1 MPVNISEQ
9 RAKMALADAFQPP
22 SSHINQAVPWL
33 FILGSRTLPAGKM
46 REQDIELATLEV
58 DLRLPSAWK
67 GMEPTEPGYDGVIEG
82 CLAGNRRSQQRVY
95 ELFYG
100 KMMAVCLRY
109 TKNHDQA
116 KDILQD
122 GFIKVFRNLAH
133 FNRAGSFEGWVRKIM
148 VNTAIDHFRRARHSY
163 LLLGEDRSMEEFEDI
178 AESEEVE
185 DDAAFELKPA
195 DVINAMQ
202 KLTPAY
208 RTVFNLY
215 VFEEMTHKEIAAT
228 LGINIGTSKSNLAKA
243 KINLKRLLVKEHK
256 LH

>member
-1 MPVNISEQ
+1 M
-9 RAKMALADAFQPP
+9 
-22 SSHINQAVPWL
+22 
-33 FILGSRTLPAGKM
+33 
-46 REQDIELATLEV
+46 ELATLAEN
-58 DLRLPSAWK
+58 LRLDPTWQ
-67 GMEPTEPGYDGVIEG
+67 GMEAVEQAFMQLVDGCI
-82 CLAGNRRSQQRVY
+82 AGERRSQQRVY

-122 GFIKVFRNLAH
+122 GFIKVFRNMDR
-133 FNRAGSFEGWVRKIM
+133 FNRAGSFEGWIRRIM
-148 VNTAIDHFRRARHSY
+148 VNTAIDHFRRAKNAY
-163 LLLGEDRSMEEFEDI
+163 LLLGEERSIEDFGDQDEEDTLQD
-178 AESEEVE
+178 EEGTE
-185 DDAAFELKPA
+185 ELDLKPA

-215 VFEEMTHKEIAAT
+215 VFEEMTHKEIADA

-243 KINLKRLLVKEHK
+243 KHNLRKLLKKEHK
-256 LH
+256 LP

>member
-1 MPVNISEQ
+1 MIVN
-9 RAKMALADAFQPP
+9 FPP
-22 SSHINQAVPWL
+22 LLHMSTA
-33 FILGSRTLPAGKM
+33 
-46 REQDIELATLEV
+46 ELATLKEQ
-58 DLRLPSAWK
+58 LRLGATWK
-67 GMEPTEPGYDGVIEG
+67 GMEAAEQVFSGIIDGCI
-82 CLAGNRRSQQRVY
+82 AGERRSQQRVY

-122 GFIKVFRNLAH
+122 GFIKVFRSMEK
-133 FNRAGSFEGWVRKIM
+133 FNREGSFEGWIRRIM
-148 VNTAIDHFRRARHSY
+148 VNTAIDYFRRAKNAY
-163 LLLGEDRSMEEFEDI
+163 LLLGEERSIEDFGDQDEEDTIEDE
-178 AESEEVE
+178 APEEVL
-185 DDAAFELKPA
+185 DLKPA

-215 VFEEMTHKEIAAT
+215 VFEEMTHKEIAEL

-243 KINLKRLLVKEHK
+243 KHNLKKLLKKEHK
-256 LH
+256 LP

>member
-1 MPVNISEQ
+1 MST
-9 RAKMALADAFQPP
+9 A
-22 SSHINQAVPWL
+22 
-33 FILGSRTLPAGKM
+33 
-46 REQDIELATLEV
+46 ELATLKEQ
-58 DLRLPSAWK
+58 LRLGATWQ
-67 GMEPTEPGYDGVIEG
+67 GMEAAEQVFSGIIDGGI
-82 CLAGNRRSQQRVY
+82 AGERRSQQRVY

-122 GFIKVFRNLAH
+122 GFIKVFRSMEK
-133 FNRAGSFEGWVRKIM
+133 FNREGSFEGWIRRIM
-148 VNTAIDHFRRARHSY
+148 VNTAIDYFRRAKNAY
-163 LLLGEDRSMEEFEDI
+163 LLLGEERSIEDFGDQDEEDTLED
-178 AESEEVE
+178 ESAEEVV
-185 DDAAFELKPA
+185 DLKPA

-215 VFEEMTHKEIAAT
+215 VFEEMTHKEIAEM

-243 KINLKRLLVKEHK
+243 KHNLKKLLKKEHK
-256 LH
+256 LP

>member
-1 MPVNISEQ
+1 
-9 RAKMALADAFQPP
+9 MAQIIRLQPTWQDMEGAERVLAG
-22 SSHINQAVPWL
+22 L
-33 FILGSRTLPAGKM
+33 
-46 REQDIELATLEV
+46 V
-58 DLRLPSAWK
+58 D
-67 GMEPTEPGYDGVIEG
+67 G
-82 CLAGNRRSQQRVY
+82 CLAGDRRSQQRVY

-122 GFIKVFRNLAH
+122 GFIKVFRSMEK
-133 FNRAGSFEGWVRKIM
+133 FNREGSFEGWIRRIM
-148 VNTAIDHFRRARHSY
+148 VNTAIDHFRRTKNSY
-163 LLLGEDRSMEEFEDI
+163 LLLGEERSIEDFGDQDEEDVLQDDGH
-178 AESEEVE
+178 EEE
-185 DDAAFELKPA
+185 MDLKPA

-215 VFEEMTHKEIAAT
+215 VFEEMTHKEIADA

-243 KINLKRLLVKEHK
+243 KQNLKKLLKKEHK
-256 LH
+256 LP

>member
-1 MPVNISEQ
+1 MST
-9 RAKMALADAFQPP
+9 A
-22 SSHINQAVPWL
+22 
-33 FILGSRTLPAGKM
+33 
-46 REQDIELATLEV
+46 ELATLKEQ
-58 DLRLPSAWK
+58 LRLGATWQ
-67 GMEPTEPGYDGVIEG
+67 GMEAAEQVFSGIIDGCI
-82 CLAGNRRSQQRVY
+82 AGERRSQQRVY

-122 GFIKVFRNLAH
+122 GFIKVFRSMDK
-133 FNRAGSFEGWVRKIM
+133 FNREGSFEGWIRRIM
-148 VNTAIDHFRRARHSY
+148 VNTAIDYFRRAKNAY
-163 LLLGEDRSMEEFEDI
+163 LLLGEERSIEDFGDQDEEDTLQDT
-178 AESEEVE
+178 EEE
-185 DDAAFELKPA
+185 ELPDLKPA

-215 VFEEMTHKEIAAT
+215 VFEEMTHKEIAEM

-243 KINLKRLLVKEHK
+243 KHNLKKLLKKDHK
-256 LH
+256 IP

>member
-1 MPVNISEQ
+1 MP
-9 RAKMALADAFQPP
+9 
-22 SSHINQAVPWL
+22 
-33 FILGSRTLPAGKM
+33 
-46 REQDIELATLEV
+46 LATLEENM
-58 DLRLPSAWK
+58 RLDPAW
-67 GMEPTEPGYDGVIEG
+67 GETEAAKKTFGAIIEG
-82 CLAGNRRSQQRVY
+82 CLAGERRSQERAY

-122 GFIKVFRNLAH
+122 GFIKVFRSMAN
-133 FNRAGSFEGWVRKIM
+133 FNQEGSFEGWVRRIM
-148 VNTAIDHFRRARHSY
+148 VNTAIDHFRRAKHSY

-178 AESEEVE
+178 PEEEPLE
-185 DDAAFELKPA
+185 DDPGMEELKPA

-215 VFEEMTHKEIAAT
+215 VFEEMTHKEIAET

-243 KINLKRLLVKEHK
+243 KHNLKRLLRKGHDLRK
-256 LH
+256 

>member
-1 MPVNISEQ
+1 MST
-9 RAKMALADAFQPP
+9 A
-22 SSHINQAVPWL
+22 
-33 FILGSRTLPAGKM
+33 
-46 REQDIELATLEV
+46 ELATLKEQ
-58 DLRLPSAWK
+58 LRLGATWQ
-67 GMEPTEPGYDGVIEG
+67 GMEAAEQVFSGIIDGCI
-82 CLAGNRRSQQRVY
+82 AGERRSQQRVY

-122 GFIKVFRNLAH
+122 GFIKVFRSMEK
-133 FNRAGSFEGWVRKIM
+133 FNREGSFEGWIRRIM
-148 VNTAIDHFRRARHSY
+148 VNTAIDYFRRAKNAY
-163 LLLGEDRSMEEFEDI
+163 LLLGEERSIEDFGDQDEEDTLED
-178 AESEEVE
+178 ESAEEVL
-185 DDAAFELKPA
+185 DLKPA

-215 VFEEMTHKEIAAT
+215 VFEEMTHKEIAEM

-243 KINLKRLLVKEHK
+243 KHNLKKLLKKEHK
-256 LH
+256 LP

>member
-1 MPVNISEQ
+1 M
-9 RAKMALADAFQPP
+9 
-22 SSHINQAVPWL
+22 
-33 FILGSRTLPAGKM
+33 
-46 REQDIELATLEV
+46 ELATLAEN
-58 DLRLPSAWK
+58 LRLDPTWQ
-67 GMEPTEPGYDGVIEG
+67 GMEAVEQAFTRLIDGCI
-82 CLAGNRRSQQRVY
+82 AGERRSQQRVY

-122 GFIKVFRNLAH
+122 GFIKVFRSMDK
-133 FNRAGSFEGWVRKIM
+133 FNRAGSFEGWIRRIM
-148 VNTAIDHFRRARHSY
+148 VNTAIDYFRRAKNAY
-163 LLLGEDRSMEEFEDI
+163 LLLGEERSIEDFGDQDEEDTLQDEESMEELD
-178 AESEEVE
+178 
-185 DDAAFELKPA
+185 LKPA

-215 VFEEMTHKEIAAT
+215 VFEEMTHKEIADS

-243 KINLKRLLVKEHK
+243 KHNLRKLLKKEHK
-256 LH
+256 LP

>member
-1 MPVNISEQ
+1 MEQ
-9 RAKMALADAFQPP
+9 
-22 SSHINQAVPWL
+22 S
-33 FILGSRTLPAGKM
+33 GPA
-46 REQDIELATLEV
+46 
-58 DLRLPSAWK
+58 
-67 GMEPTEPGYDGVIEG
+67 YDSLLDG
-82 CLAGNRRSQQRVY
+82 CLAGERRSQQRLY

-122 GFIKVFRNLAH
+122 GFIKVFRNLPEYT
-133 FNRAGSFEGWVRKIM
+133 RTGSLEGWIRRIM
-148 VNTAIDHFRRARHSY
+148 VNTAIDYFRRSKHSY

-178 AESEEVE
+178 PEEQVME
-185 DDAAFELKPA
+185 EPWGDLKPA

-215 VFEEMTHKEIAAT
+215 VFEDMSHKEIADT
-228 LGINIGTSKSNLAKA
+228 LEITIGTSKSNLAKA
-243 KINLKRLLVKEHK
+243 KANLKRLLKKEGQSALEHGHK
-256 LH
+256 